1 MIFTGSGNLDID
13 IHTDG
18 QGNNPSPPTKGGNLM
33 KHYRHKDH
41 WKKLLPNRSKMVFSI
56 NSRLSIIFIKIHQKL
71 TLIFHNCFV
80 LNFF

>member
-1 MIFTGSGNLDID
+1 MIFTSSGNLDID

-71 TLIFHNCFV
+71 TLIFHNCFI